1 MTRRTTAPC
10 RVDAAL
16 RRAVEEVVSEHGVRI
31 TATLVGLCDGDFQL
45 AEDAFQEA
53 LIVALERWPSDGIP
67 DRPDAWI
74 ITTARRKAID
84 QLRRGQNLKRKQEVL
99 KTLLEQ
105 EQTGASGGEAQ
116 SEDFLEDNR
125 LRLIFTCCHPALA
138 LDAQVALTL
147 RTVARLETP
156 EIAKAFLVNQ
166 ETMAKRLTRART
178 KIRDARIPYRVPPE
192 HELPDRLAGVL
203 AVIYLIFNEGY
214 VSSSGERLLRG
225 ELCDEAI
232 RLARLLLALMPDEP
246 EVIGL
251 LALALLIDS
260 RRAARTDAAGDLL
273 TLEEQNRGLW
283 DRGRIEEGRELV
295 ERSLRMRRPGPY
307 QLQAAIAALH
317 AEPSR
322 PEDTEWTQIALLY
335 GELLRFQPGAVVELN
350 RAAAVAMALG
360 PVAGLHLLDELDAKG
375 ELAGYYLASAARADM
390 LRRAGRKEE
399 AADSYQRAIGLC
411 SNPVETR
418 YLERRLREVTL
429 G

>member
-1 MTRRTTAPC
+1 M
-10 RVDAAL
+10 VE
-16 RRAVEEVVSEHGVRI
+16 AVASEHGARI
-31 TATLVGLCDGDFQL
+31 TATLIGLCDGDFQL
-45 AEDAFQEA
+45 AEDVFQEA
-53 LIVALERWPSDGIP
+53 LITALERWPAEGIP
-67 DRPDAWI
+67 ARPEAWI

-84 QLRRGQNLKRKQEVL
+84 QLRRGQTLRRKQEVL
-99 KTLLEQ
+99 QTLLEQ
-105 EQTGASGGEAQ
+105 EQATAGSGYREEEE
-116 SEDFLEDNR
+116 SVDDDR

-166 ETMAKRLTRART
+166 ETMAKRLTRARS

-192 HELPDRLAGVL
+192 HELPDRLDGVL

-214 VSSSGERLLRG
+214 VSSSGGSLLRG

-246 EVIGL
+246 EVMGL
-251 LALALLIDS
+251 LALTLLIDS

-273 TLEEQNRGLW
+273 TLEEQDRSLW
-283 DRGRIEEGRELV
+283 DGERIAAGRELA

-317 AEPSR
+317 SESLR
-322 PEDTEWTQIALLY
+322 PEDTDWTQIALLY
-335 GELLRFQPGAVVELN
+335 GELRRFQPSPVVELN
-350 RAAAVAMALG
+350 RAAAVAMAFG
-360 PVAGLHLLDELDAKG
+360 PDAGLRLLDDIDARG
-375 ELAGYYLASAARADM
+375 ELSGYYLAYASRADLLRRSGQRESAAASY
-390 LRRAGRKEE
+390 RRAI
-399 AADSYQRAIGLC
+399 DLC

-418 YLERRLREVTL
+418 YLQRRLDEVTR